1 MKGSNS
7 VQQSVKSSVKGSVK
21 GVSKKWEWHFL
32 SLMNDVYDSSLISIL
47 KSKNCILLN
56 FADKIYQ
63 YIILSYF

>member
-1 MKGSNS
+1 M
-7 VQQSVKSSVKGSVK
+7 KGSVK